1 MPVKQFAPTYDAAV
15 LSMLDQ
21 AYSAACR
28 ELDIDPNPSDP
39 ALNKDL
45 REALAKAIV
54 DMAATGLRDPRTL
67 RLRALQAIAKRGA
80 SRR

>member
-1 MPVKQFAPTYDAAV
+1 V
-15 LSMLDQ
+15 LEQ

-28 ELDIDPNPSDP
+28 ELDIDPHPSDP
-39 ALNKDL
+39 ALNRDV

-54 DMAATGLRDPRTL
+54 DMAATGLRDRRIL
-67 RLRALQAIAKRGA
+67 RARALQAIGNRGA